1 MSTMAM
7 RRQGRIESRT
17 DDEVVAQ
24 VMKGETALFEIL
36 MRRYNQRLFR
46 VVRSIVAD
54 DGEAEDVL
62 EDSYVLAYQH
72 LAQFR
77 GASKFSLWLT
87 RFAVRESLA
96 RRERRCRFESM
107 GTVAGQG
114 EDKVSRL
121 VSSTPS
127 PEWSA
132 SMREANLLL
141 KAAILALPEKYR
153 GVLMMRDIEGMS
165 VEETA
170 DCLEISKV
178 NVKVR
183 LHRARALVRRELY
196 TRAGAKSS
204 AAFEFLGL
212 GCDRLVKAVL
222 ARLTQLKE
230 RGTKAPIAT

>member
-7 RRQGRIESRT
+7 RQQVRVENRT
-17 DDEVVAQ
+17 DDEVVALVLQ
-24 VMKGETALFEIL
+24 GDTALFEVL

-46 VVRSIVAD
+46 VVRSIIAD

-72 LAQFR
+72 LAQFK
-77 GASKFSLWLT
+77 GASKFSTWLT
-87 RFAVRESLA
+87 RIAVRASLA
-96 RRERRCRFESM
+96 RRERRCRFESI
-107 GTVAGQG
+107 GTVGAE
-114 EDKVSRL
+114 EDKTSRL
-121 VSSTPS
+121 VSSTPN
-127 PEWSA
+127 PEEYA
-132 SMREANLLL
+132 SMREATLLL
-141 KAAILALPEKYR
+141 KAAIQALPEKYR
-153 GVLMMRDIEGMS
+153 AVLMMRDIEGMS

-196 TRAGAKSS
+196 SRAGAKSS

-212 GCDRLVKAVL
+212 RCDRVVKAVL
-222 ARLTQLKE
+222 ERLTRLE
-230 RGTKAPIAT
+230 ESRREAPAPT